1 MNKSLVNDWF
11 AEHKTPVADFQGEN
25 MGFPIHVEHWT
36 RDTLK
41 VREVSTETTVPD
53 TKKRKQD
60 ERVGSMVCLFV
71 TW

>member
-1 MNKSLVNDWF
+1 
-11 AEHKTPVADFQGEN
+11 

-36 RDTLK
+36 RDTIK
-41 VREVSTETTVPD
+41 VTEVSTETTVPD
-53 TKKRKQD
+53 TKKRKQE